1 VTGASYSRV
10 ESPNPAMEFGN
21 SCLDG
26 ISYPGKAA
34 HKCSPLAAIRPIMHV
49 PLFHIDDVPSPTS
62 K

>member
-1 VTGASYSRV
+1 
-10 ESPNPAMEFGN
+10 MEFGN